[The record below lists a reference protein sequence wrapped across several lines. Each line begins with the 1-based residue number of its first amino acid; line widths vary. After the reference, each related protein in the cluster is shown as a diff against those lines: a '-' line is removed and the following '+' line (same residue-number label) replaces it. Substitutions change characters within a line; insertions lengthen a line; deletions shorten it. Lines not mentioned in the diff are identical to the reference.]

1 MLRASLIAND
11 GQEPLLRT
19 SSIIS
24 EGEEDLTELLRAG
37 DDGSDGP
44 VSPPTRARREETE
57 GQYTQLQYMDGG
69 REVPRTPL
77 SQRGR
82 SLEEQAMQMATEGSG
97 RSIHQTLGSLTLG
110 YPALERDTSRT
121 ERSSSSRELDR
132 QRIAMR
138 AHTSSQN
145 EVREKSWSISGS
157 GDFSTLGSSFFA
169 PSPHGV
175 GPGGDGGF
183 GGPVYPGDDSYGA
196 PHGRPGS
203 GKSGT
208 GRLGGKF
215 GTAPFTKR
223 GSFKV
228 GAIRRRLAHFRGS
241 AKHNCNGTFRDPT
254 VEGLYQDWYIDA
266 THDKLTRNLV
276 ASSMI
281 FFVNFVFDTV
291 RFSVCMADDNC
302 DPGASTRG
310 TSDTA
315 ELLPAILLNFVP
327 VLLPAVAWLMLRAER
342 FRRRSELI
350 VIAAMT
356 GTYVVQLISN
366 YTLRSFQQDSWVET
380 GVGLGV
386 NITHNA
392 DTSKWLNEHV
402 SVLNGCWGLV
412 YCAVVDIG
420 IVAFQVSAR
429 WALAYK
435 TTTLLV
441 YVVYLACVNGLLRDF
456 HTDPRIEYVIVS
468 GMLLVLW
475 VTCAHSLETI
485 SRNLF
490 LTQEEAN
497 VEVKLLRDEMTKTLS
512 DADSAGAPSGLARPG
527 GVVVQTNLEVL
538 TAQLIG
544 IGQGMAA
551 GPRKRNLGLVVA
563 GLLQHGTNMHDP
575 HTRSHETIH
584 DPSVRYRLEIPERN
598 GGGSSSGRSRTSTSA
613 FVAPGPINISVG
625 RPPLS
630 GTTSAKSDGGA
641 SVARSVVTTSFS
653 PRSVGAR
660 MQLSKSLG
668 RSLGRSITG
677 TWGDRQAM
685 RQGQQLVAS
694 SSSGGSGGS
703 GGLGGSEGGHGGSPD
718 AGAGGGG
725 KRMRNAA
732 SAPAGTASTDK
743 ERGHSGRKTSS
754 PAQPQ
759 GMGERKQST
768 PRIAARDMQTKLK
781 RGSSCSSIRSELDEQ
796 AALVTFM
803 DIGGGLGGELDEERA
818 CEPWVVPGSVASE
831 VEYLLSKVDSGSVD
845 ARTRAGMSH
854 ARLSDPERVDRFSD
868 R

>member
-11 GQEPLLRT
+11 GQEPLLLST
-19 SSIIS
+19 SSTIS
-24 EGEEDLTELLRAG
+24 EGVEDLTEMLRSG

-44 VSPPTRARREETE
+44 ESPPTRARRDEA
-57 GQYTQLQYMDGG
+57 QFTQLQYMDGG

-77 SQRGR
+77 SERGR

-97 RSIHQTLGSLTLG
+97 RSIHQTLGSTTLG
-110 YPALERDTSRT
+110 YPALERDTGRA

-169 PSPHGV
+169 PPPHGV
-175 GPGGDGGF
+175 GPGGGGGF
-183 GGPVYPGDDSYGA
+183 GGLVYPGDGSSA
-196 PHGRPGS
+196 LHGRPGS
-203 GKSGT
+203 GKSAT

-228 GAIRRRLAHFRGS
+228 GAIRRRLAHFRGN
-241 AKHNCNGTFRDPT
+241 AKHNCTGTFRDPT

-291 RFSVCMADDNC
+291 RFSVCMADDSC
-302 DPGASTRG
+302 DTGAGARG

-327 VLLPAVAWLMLRAER
+327 VLLPAVAWLMLRVER
-342 FRRRSELI
+342 FRRHSELI

-366 YTLRSFQQDSWVET
+366 YTLRSFQQDLWVET

-435 TTTLLV
+435 TTTLGV

-456 HTDPRIEYVIVS
+456 RTDPRIEYVIVS

-497 VEVKLLRDEMTKTLS
+497 VEVKLLRDEMAKTLS
-512 DADSAGAPSGLARPG
+512 NADSAGAPSGLARPG

-613 FVAPGPINISVG
+613 FVAPGPINITLG

-630 GTTSAKSDGGA
+630 GTPSAPSDGGA

-677 TWGDRQAM
+677 TWGDP
-685 RQGQQLVAS
+685 QGQQLVSS

-718 AGAGGGG
+718 AAAGGGG

-732 SAPAGTASTDK
+732 SAPSPPAGTGPIDK
-743 ERGHSGRKTSS
+743 ERGHGGRKTSS
-754 PAQPQ
+754 PTQPQ

-768 PRIAARDMQTKLK
+768 PRIAARDMQTKLH
-781 RGSSCSSIRSELDEQ
+781 RGSSCSSIRSELDDQ
-796 AALVTFM
+796 AALATLT

-831 VEYLLSKVDSGSVD
+831 VEYLLSKVDSSSVG